1 MTKIS
6 GDLMKK
12 YELPTFDEWQQAIN
26 AGVYDNFLELYQMF
40 LMKTD
45 HIPNK
50 IIESLVENL
59 ATASVLEMPN
69 VIIGFFK
76 DIKVTYNEVLTA
88 RKTAREEINRTEA
101 ELAEVTSKQ

>member
-6 GDLMKK
+6 DDLMKK

-26 AGVYDNFLELYQMF
+26 AGVYDNFSELYQMF

-59 ATASVLEMPN
+59 ASATLTTFISVFLEFIKQ
-69 VIIGFFK
+69 VRVDYK
-76 DIKVTYNEVLTA
+76 DVLQC
-88 RKTAREEINRTEA
+88 RKRAREEINKL
-101 ELAEVTSKQ
+101 ELAEQ

>member
-6 GDLMKK
+6 DDLMKK
-12 YELPTFDEWQQAIN
+12 YELPTFDEWQQAID

-59 ATASVLEMPN
+59 ASATLATFISVFLDFIKQ
-69 VIIGFFK
+69 VRVDYK
-76 DIKVTYNEVLTA
+76 DVLQC
-88 RKTAREEINRTEA
+88 RKTAREEINKL
-101 ELAEVTSKQ
+101 ELAEQ

>member
-6 GDLMKK
+6 DDLMKK

-40 LMKTD
+40 LKATD

-59 ATASVLEMPN
+59 ASATLTTFISVFLDFIKQ
-69 VIIGFFK
+69 VRVDYK
-76 DIKVTYNEVLTA
+76 DVLQY
-88 RKTAREEINRTEA
+88 RKIAREEINKL
-101 ELAEVTSKQ
+101 ELAEQ